1 MLSTKTGK
9 IEIVKFYV
17 LDLSQLDNFFLNFQ
31 NSKKLYSSV
40 CDVLA
45 TKIVKDNKMYQIDKY
60 DQNRV
65 LTEEFAKFVERRIVA
80 LLQNRK
86 LIEDH
91 LVSDGGVIILKGS
104 AVQKDTFWAKL
115 GQLANDYDNSQVDPS
130 WSDSRDENDPDAHE
144 LYRQLYSLQVR
155 TMDELLGNATAF
167 IVHLIRQSLCYTLG
181 KDYNH
186 PQWGLIFRNN
196 VATLLQQRVQVSSIE
211 QFGVSQ
217 FVESFIATRR
227 LGTNC
232 DANAPYSPEEYM
244 ALLSVMPEKFE
255 EVMLEVEL
263 EQEESL

>member
-45 TKIVKDNKMYQIDKY
+45 TKIVKDNKMYQIYKY

-65 LTEEFAKFVERRIVA
+65 LTEEFAKFVERRTVA

-130 WSDSRDENDPDAHE
+130 WSDSRDENDPDA
-144 LYRQLYSLQVR
+144 
-155 TMDELLGNATAF
+155 DELLGNATAF